1 MCHAIFPRKLR
12 IVAIWANIAKNRAIS
27 IGTPPC
33 SGGGR
38 ANGSAGNLIVP
49 HCSYGNRIDY
59 GKSCSG
65 GKIGLLKGSVEQLS
79 NLDKGNQMKTLSSI
93 INSIDDDVKACIGL
107 TIAIFSICGLALAFQ
122 LSQLAVVLRLA
133 VPVFLC
139 LPPSMAIG
147 FWAFDA
153 MVRRSGC
160 LGAGDLR
167 LDDPDDLDDLDDLFY
182 DVPSACWML
191 LSFMVG
197 VAAFAASAVAIAFP
211 LSALLCAILG

>member
-1 MCHAIFPRKLR
+1 MYR
-12 IVAIWANIAKNRAIS
+12 IVRTETES
-27 IGTPPC
+27 TTE
-33 SGGGR
+33 
-38 ANGSAGNLIVP
+38 
-49 HCSYGNRIDY
+49 
-59 GKSCSG
+59 KSCSG
-65 GKIGLLKGSVEQLS
+65 GKIGLFKGSVEQLS

-122 LSQLAVVLRLA
+122 LSQLAAVLRLA

-153 MVRRSGC
+153 MVRRSGY

-167 LDDPDDLDDLDDLFY
+167 LDDPDDLDDLFW
-182 DVPSACWML
+182 DVPGACWML

-197 VAAFAASAVAIAFP
+197 VAAFAVAAVAIAFP

>member
-1 MCHAIFPRKLR
+1 M
-12 IVAIWANIAKNRAIS
+12 
-27 IGTPPC
+27 
-33 SGGGR
+33 
-38 ANGSAGNLIVP
+38 
-49 HCSYGNRIDY
+49 
-59 GKSCSG
+59 
-65 GKIGLLKGSVEQLS
+65 LKGSVEQLS

-93 INSIDDDVKACIGL
+93 INSINNDVKAYIGL
-107 TIAIFSICGLALAFQ
+107 TIAMFSICGLAFAFQ
-122 LSQLAVVLRLA
+122 LSQLAAVLRLA

-153 MVRRSGC
+153 MVRRSGY

-167 LDDPDDLDDLDDLFY
+167 LDDPDDLDDLLY

-197 VAAFAASAVAIAFP
+197 VAAFAVAGAAIAYS
-211 LSALLCAILG
+211 LYALLCAILG

>member
-1 MCHAIFPRKLR
+1 MYR
-12 IVAIWANIAKNRAIS
+12 IVRTETES
-27 IGTPPC
+27 TTE
-33 SGGGR
+33 
-38 ANGSAGNLIVP
+38 
-49 HCSYGNRIDY
+49 
-59 GKSCSG
+59 KSCSG
-65 GKIGLLKGSVEQLS
+65 GKIGLFKGSVEQLS

-122 LSQLAVVLRLA
+122 LSQLAAVLRLA

-153 MVRRSGC
+153 MVRRSGY

-167 LDDPDDLDDLDDLFY
+167 LDDPDDLDDLFY
-182 DVPSACWML
+182 NVPSACWML

-197 VAAFAASAVAIAFP
+197 VAAFAASAAAIAYP
-211 LSALLCAILG
+211 LYALLCAILG

>member
-1 MCHAIFPRKLR
+1 MYR
-12 IVAIWANIAKNRAIS
+12 IVR
-27 IGTPPC
+27 TETE
-33 SGGGR
+33 
-38 ANGSAGNLIVP
+38 SATE
-49 HCSYGNRIDY
+49 
-59 GKSCSG
+59 KSCSG
-65 GKIGLLKGSVEQLS
+65 GKIGLFKGSVEQLS

-122 LSQLAVVLRLA
+122 LSQLAAVLRLA

-153 MVRRSGC
+153 MVRRSGY

-167 LDDPDDLDDLDDLFY
+167 LDDPDDLDDLFY
-182 DVPSACWML
+182 DVPGACWML

-197 VAAFAASAVAIAFP
+197 VAAFAASAAAIAYP
-211 LSALLCAILG
+211 LYALLCAILG